1 MGRSMKLGKQ
11 RALQRLFNRARK
23 HLTKINCM
31 ACDYDE
37 AEGFLIDHC
46 RECSHKIVCE
56 LWKEFISSADAIRA
70 SGKERRFP

>member
-1 MGRSMKLGKQ
+1 MNLRKQ
-11 RALQRLFNRARK
+11 RALERLFKRARK
-23 HLTKINCM
+23 HLTKTNCM

-56 LWKEFISSADAIRA
+56 LWKAFIASSDAMAVTAKKRA
-70 SGKERRFP
+70 FP